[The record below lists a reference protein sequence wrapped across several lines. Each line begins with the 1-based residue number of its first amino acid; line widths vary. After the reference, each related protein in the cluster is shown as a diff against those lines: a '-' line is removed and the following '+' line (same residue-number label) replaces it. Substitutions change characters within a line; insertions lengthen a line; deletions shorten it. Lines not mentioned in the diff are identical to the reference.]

1 MGDYITLFLGV
12 LILIPILY
20 VLPVRINKKIRMQLA
35 IASLLLAAL
44 GVFMQSLFMWWQTSL
59 ILLLLAGLFAYFIG
73 KRNREGQEEFIL
85 ASNEGSGGGFYDE
98 QGETIRVD
106 QDPMG
111 LQLGSDSS
119 EMTAQS
125 KLEETLEFDEF
136 LPEEKQIDVPEV
148 TQVAM
153 KEEGTQTKDIPSN
166 PFVENE
172 AQYIEELMNEN
183 STRSSLLILE
193 TEEEP
198 FEQPLNTKER
208 LEAFEVL
215 EEWNKIDLDD
225 DEGVEVEGEKI
236 SEVQGEEELEDGE
249 LELGVEAEVSLVLSE
264 EHDPIESIENN
275 KDTEEAT
282 PVKEIPGDPRLRS
295 QILNSMLEQLTKAE
309 EMMEEE
315 AFEAFAKAHLVSS
328 LPDLDYYVFASVLR
342 NFYIQTKNYR
352 KLHLLLISLQE
363 RYQGYEALNQEIEYF
378 LEEINN
384 KY

>member
-1 MGDYITLFLGV
+1 
-12 LILIPILY
+12 
-20 VLPVRINKKIRMQLA
+20 MQLA